1 MRLVYLALFLLGCA
15 SDPTHKVRIVSNTP
29 VEPRV
34 AHEAEAKRQMVTT
47 QGDATTR
54 AALRMFQ
61 QGGNII
67 DAFVAASFAISV
79 ERPQSTGI
87 GGGGFLLYFSKAENK
102 VYAFDFRE
110 VAPLAAHAKMY
121 LDKRGDP
128 QPLLSQEGALA
139 VGTPGLIKGLYD
151 IHQRWGKLPW
161 ADTIAPSIKLAREGF
176 PLYEHL
182 QTAIEDRQDLLM
194 QDPEA
199 RSTFFTKDGQVPLLG
214 TLIFQ
219 ENLARTL
226 EIIAQRGS
234 DGFYTGEVAQAIVKT
249 VHSKGGILS
258 YKDLRTYRMVE
269 REPVTGSYKGL
280 KIFSMPPPSSGG
292 IHVIQILKM
301 LEPYDLRQMG
311 PQTSDAIHLMA
322 LSMQR
327 AFLDRANYLGDP
339 DFHSVPVKAL
349 LSDEYLGKMSQAID
363 VPMAPTASE
372 LRPIPLRPAAAEP
385 SQTTHFTIADE
396 HGNMVASTQTI
407 NGWFGSGVIA
417 QGTGI
422 ILNNEMDDFAQKVGA
437 QNLFGA
443 VGGSYNLVEPK
454 KRPLSSMSPTIITRE
469 GEPVLA
475 LGSPSGTRIITC
487 VAQTIINALEFNMP
501 LYEAVAATRFHQ
513 QWQPDELKIEA
524 PFFGQEV
531 EEELKAKGH
540 NVVHGKL
547 GCSVQAI
554 KREGRSWLGVS
565 DPRGEGLALGL

>member
-1 MRLVYLALFLLGCA
+1 MRHMFILLFLFSCTSPSLRN
-15 SDPTHKVRIVSNTP
+15 VRIVSNTP
-29 VEPRV
+29 AEPRV
-34 AHEAEAKRQMVTT
+34 AHEAVARKNMVTT
-47 QGDATTR
+47 QGDASTR

-87 GGGGFLLYFSKAENK
+87 GGGGFLLYFNKKENR

-110 VAPLAAHAKMY
+110 VAPLASHAEMY
-121 LDKRGDP
+121 LNKKGEV

-139 VGTPGLIKGLYD
+139 VATPGLIRGLYEL
-151 IHQRWGKLPW
+151 HGRWGKLSW
-161 ADTIAPSIKLAREGF
+161 AQTIAPAIKLAREGF

-182 QTAIEDRQDLLM
+182 QLALEDRKDLLLK
-194 QDPEA
+194 DPEA
-199 RSTFFTKDGQVPLLG
+199 RTTFFTKDGGVPLLG

-226 EIIAQRGS
+226 EVIANKGA

-249 VHSKGGILS
+249 VHTKGGLLS
-258 YKDLRTYRMVE
+258 YDDLRGYQMVE
-269 REPVTGSYKGL
+269 RTPVTGEYKGMKL
-280 KIFSMPPPSSGG
+280 YSMPPPSSGG

-301 LEPYDLRQMG
+301 LEPHNLRQLG
-311 PQTSDAIHLMA
+311 PQSTQAVHLTA

-327 AFLDRANYLGDP
+327 AFLDRAMYLGDP
-339 DFHSVPVKAL
+339 DFHQVPVGQL
-349 LSDEYLGKMSQAID
+349 LDEKYLGELSQTINQ
-363 VPMAPTASE
+363 PSAPRAEE
-372 LRPIPLRPAAAEP
+372 LKPVSLPKES
-385 SQTTHFTIADE
+385 SQTTHFSIADE
-396 HGNMVASTQTI
+396 QGNLLASTQTI
-407 NGWFGSGVIA
+407 NGWFGSGVMA

-422 ILNNEMDDFAQKVGA
+422 VLNNEMDDFAQKVGA

-443 VGGSYNLVEPK
+443 VGGKYNLVAPK
-454 KRPLSSMSPTIITRE
+454 KRPLSSMSPTIITKD
-469 GEPVLA
+469 GEPVMA

-487 VAQTIINALEFNMP
+487 VAQTILNALEYEMP
-501 LYEAVAATRFHQ
+501 LYEAVASTRFHQ

-524 PFFGQEV
+524 PFLSDQV

-540 NVVHGKL
+540 KVVRGKL

-554 KREGRSWLGVS
+554 MKDGRKWHGVS
-565 DPRGEGLALGL
+565 NPRGEGLALGI